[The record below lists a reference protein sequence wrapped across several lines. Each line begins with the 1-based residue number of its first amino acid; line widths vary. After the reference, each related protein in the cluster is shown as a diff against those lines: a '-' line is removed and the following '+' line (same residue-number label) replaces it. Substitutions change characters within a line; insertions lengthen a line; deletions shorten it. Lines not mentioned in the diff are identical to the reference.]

1 MRPRIICHMLSSV
14 DGRLIA
20 DRWSNPF
27 DGKSKNEFYEQYEQ
41 ISLDYKAQAWM
52 VGRKTIQEDFPAGN
66 FPYQNYEPALTF
78 EPFMGKRET
87 ERFCIVVDPK
97 GKIAYRQD
105 TIDGDNIIAILGETV
120 SEEYLLHLREKG
132 ISYVF
137 AGMMGNT
144 IETALETL
152 KSEFGIHELLLCG
165 GGNINGN
172 FLRYGMIDELSLMI
186 YPGID
191 GVTGMP
197 SIFEYIGANNDF
209 PAQGQSLELL
219 SSEVLDNGVVWNRYK
234 FHYSY

>member
-52 VGRKTIQEDFPAGN
+52 VGRKTIQEDFPVGN
-66 FPYQNYEPALTF
+66 FPYQNYEPARTF
-78 EPFMGKRET
+78 EPCIGKRET

-105 TIDGDNIIAILGETV
+105 TIDGDNIITILGETV
-120 SEEYLLHLREKG
+120 SEEYLSQLREKG

-172 FLRYGMIDELSLMI
+172 FLRNGMIDELSLMI

-191 GVTGMP
+191 GLAGMP

-219 SSEVLDNGVVWNRYK
+219 SSEVLANGVVWNRYK
-234 FHYSY
+234 FHTRY